1 MNKKITTSFIISY
14 NVFGSIIYTVAVL
27 VSLLLFFNGL
37 NEFNLDWKIL
47 KTPIRGYNWII
58 NIGQIVLG
66 SSIYFGALSKLIN
79 NKFKC
84 FQEIFMLFFSVCTI
98 VTGFYSPIVNLG
110 IENASIETEI
120 ITTGKTLA
128 LVFIVLGQFFYML
141 FDVRYRKY
149 HLLFIIISITLI
161 SFRKNSTEQT
171 IVLESLASLFHVIWV
186 AFFYNRN
193 M

>member
-1 MNKKITTSFIISY
+1 M
-14 NVFGSIIYTVAVL
+14 
-27 VSLLLFFNGL
+27 GL

-47 KTPIRGYNWII
+47 KTPIHGYNWII
-58 NIGQIVLG
+58 NLGQIVLG
-66 SSIYFGALSKLIN
+66 SSIYFGALSKLIK

-110 IENASIETEI
+110 IENASIESEI
-120 ITTGKTLA
+120 IASSKALA
-128 LVFIVLGQFFYML
+128 LVSIVLGQLFYML
-141 FDVRYRKY
+141 MDVRYRKY
-149 HLLFIIISITLI
+149 HLLFMIISIALI
-161 SFRKNSTEQT
+161 SVRKNSTEQT
-171 IVLESLASLFHVIWV
+171 IVLESLANLFHVIWV